1 MGLGW
6 EEEGV
11 ETHGLKEEEQ
21 EEHKEEEEILG
32 HSSSSLSQAT
42 REVMAGPSQ
51 EELASTRGLGAVGVG
66 LAVGEEEGEAI
77 LHLPPT

>member
-21 EEHKEEEEILG
+21 EEHKKEEEILG
-32 HSSSSLSQAT
+32 HSSSSLRPAT
-42 REVMAGPSQ
+42 KEVAGPSQ
-51 EELASTRGLGAVGVG
+51 EELASTRGLAAVGVG
-66 LAVGEEEGEAI
+66 LAVGEGEVVAT
-77 LHLPPT
+77 LQTPPT